1 MFYWCIILILL
12 VCAYLRILNLNTI
25 FNESLIKTLAK
36 LTFITFIFSFSG
48 LLSAAQ
54 ISGLYQ
60 SDVLVSSQSA
70 EERQEAFNLALKE
83 VLVRV
88 SGKASVL
95 DNEALMGIAKQPDQL
110 VQKFSYEK
118 TAGDDNSVAL
128 MTSVVAAEKRKTGSV
143 NVYRINISFSRLAVS
158 QALKKYGEPIWG
170 SNRPSVLI
178 WLASNDQ
185 GKRSVLSS
193 GAETS
198 LSTAIKRAAKIR
210 GVPLYIPVMDLED
223 EANVSSSDIW
233 GLFIDSLQDASARYA
248 ADSKVV
254 GRLRQGSGD
263 NWSGQWVFEL
273 KGFVYRGDINDQ
285 TLDESALL
293 MVGSIAEILA
303 ERYAI
308 LGGESSLNSE
318 VELEVSDIKTMED
331 YVSVTRYIKSL
342 PPVNSAQLNWV
353 KGEKIRFTISL
364 NGYLEQ
370 LLQHIELDTK
380 LSEEISQSFNADDSA
395 KLYYRWTRLNAL

>member
-1 MFYWCIILILL
+1 M
-12 VCAYLRILNLNTI
+12 NTL
-25 FNESLIKTLAK
+25 FNENLIKTLVK
-36 LTFITFIFSFSG
+36 LTFVTFIFSFSAS
-48 LLSAAQ
+48 LTAAQ

-60 SDVLVSSQSA
+60 SDVLVSAQNA

-95 DNEALMGIAKQPDQL
+95 ENQALMEAASQPDQL

-118 TAGDDNSVAL
+118 LEGNDNTVAL
-128 MTSVVAAEKRKTGSV
+128 MTSAVLEQKNKVGSG
-143 NVYRINISFSRLAVS
+143 NFYRINVVFSRLAVS
-158 QALKKYGEPIWG
+158 QTLKKYGEPIWG

-178 WLASNDQ
+178 WLASDDQ
-185 GKRSVLSS
+185 GKRSVLNS
-193 GAETS
+193 AADTP
-198 LSTAIKRAAKIR
+198 LSMAIKKAAKIR
-210 GVPLYIPVMDLED
+210 GVPIYLPVMDLED
-223 EANVSSSDIW
+223 EANASSSDIW

-248 ADSKVV
+248 ADSIVV
-254 GRLRQGSGD
+254 GRLRQGNGEYR
-263 NWSGQWVFEL
+263 SGQWVFEL
-273 KGFVYRGDINDQ
+273 KGFVYRGEINEQ

-318 VELEVSDIKTMED
+318 VELEISDIKTMED
-331 YVSVTRYIKSL
+331 YVLATRYIKSL

-353 KGEKIRFTISL
+353 KGEKIRFTIGL

-380 LSEEISQSFNADDSA
+380 LSEEVSQSFNADDSA

>member
-12 VCAYLRILNLNTI
+12 VCAYLRILKLKTI

-36 LTFITFIFSFSG
+36 LSFIIFIFSFSA

-88 SGKASVL
+88 SGKATVL
-95 DNEALMGIAKQPDQL
+95 DNQPLMGVANQPDQL

-118 TAGDDNSVAL
+118 VAGDDHPVAL
-128 MTSVVAAEKRKTGSV
+128 MTGAVAEQKTKTGDV

-158 QALKKYGEPIWG
+158 QALQKYGEPIWG

-178 WLASNDQ
+178 WLASDGQ
-185 GKRSVLSS
+185 GQRSVLSS
-193 GAETS
+193 GAETP
-198 LSTAIKRAAKIR
+198 LSIAIKRAAKTR
-210 GVPLYIPVMDLED
+210 GVPLYLPVMDLED

-254 GRLRQGSGD
+254 GRLRQGDGD
-263 NWSGQWVFEL
+263 IWSGQWVFEL
-273 KGFVYRGDINDQ
+273 KGFVYRGDINEQ

-293 MVGSIAEILA
+293 MVGNIAEILA

-331 YVSVTRYIKSL
+331 YVSATRYINSL
-342 PPVNSAQLNWV
+342 PPVNSARLTWV
-353 KGEKIRFTISL
+353 KGEKIRFMISL

-380 LSEEISQSFNADDSA
+380 LSEEISQSFNADDSG